1 MSEDRVD
8 RQLDYLADRLTAV
21 EGRVPTPAD
30 IRAQVALGVQDGI
43 KALAADPSF
52 GEAFWRRGF
61 EQLSTHATAASSQWI
76 GKRIMTAFVIA
87 AVSAGIA
94 WLVKT
99 GKV

>member
-1 MSEDRVD
+1 MSADNVD

-21 EGRVPTPAD
+21 EGRIPSAAEM
-30 IRAQVALGVQDGI
+30 RSQVALGVQDGL
-43 KALAADPSF
+43 KALAADPAF

-76 GKRIMTAFVIA
+76 GKRILTAFVIA

-94 WLVKT
+94 WLVRT